1 MSEVSVSSKGQIVI
15 PRDLRERVG
24 IRQGTVLEVEF
35 QDGAIVLRPIA
46 YGPEP
51 SPGGWRRWRGA
62 FRDQKLVNDL
72 LNEHDD
78 EVRRERLP

>member
-15 PRDLRERVG
+15 PRELRERVG
-24 IRQGTVLEVEF
+24 IRQGTVLEVELR
-35 QDGAIVLRPIA
+35 DGAIVLRPVPSE
-46 YGPEP
+46 GER

-62 FRDQKLVNDL
+62 FRDRNLVNHL
-72 LNEHDD
+72 LDDHDD